1 MRSFRTN
8 EATANENG
16 KKKNRNA
23 SRFYFEN
30 RFSWSSN
37 RVVQRGK
44 RVCNLK
50 FILSGSEDGRGIA
63 TNAHTHSH
71 DTQLQQFGDPLDVVV
86 PHMFPFSAKKH
97 KIKGKT
103 LSSLWPVFPLHATS
117 VRELSLVSFYMIYC
131 GFATGFVPTQSQSG
145 SLCVE
150 NELAK

>member
-63 TNAHTHSH
+63 TNAHTHTH
-71 DTQLQQFGDPLDVVV
+71 TT
-86 PHMFPFSAKKH
+86 HNYN
-97 KIKGKT
+97 
-103 LSSLWPVFPLHATS
+103 SLAIHLMSLYHTCFHLVQRNTKS
-117 VRELSLVSFYMIYC
+117 REKL
-131 GFATGFVPTQSQSG
+131 
-145 SLCVE
+145 
-150 NELAK
+150 